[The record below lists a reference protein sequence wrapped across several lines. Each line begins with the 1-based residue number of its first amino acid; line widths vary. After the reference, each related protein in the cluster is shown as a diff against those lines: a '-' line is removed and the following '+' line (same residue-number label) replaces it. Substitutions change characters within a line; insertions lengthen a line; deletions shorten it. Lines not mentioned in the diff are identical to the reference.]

1 MLDTI
6 EKECTMYIDDTYLRR
21 YIRNLCMKIKQRQ
34 SPSLHCLFRYKD
46 DIGNT
51 GDVRES
57 DSYPSPYVTPYISP
71 YISPHISPHISS
83 DEPYESQRIRQ
94 LQSRYLGTITR
105 FSMLVEMRDP
115 LAAGHTVRLARYAVA
130 VANALCWRREKVE
143 ELEIGAHLHDIGKVC
158 ITETILN
165 KGEKLNTKEFRQIQ
179 RHARIGAGM
188 LMKIDFLRPII
199 PHVLY
204 HHERY
209 DGTGYPFRLA
219 GKDIPVEGR
228 ILAVVDTFDALI
240 NPRPYRKAMSR
251 DMAIAELRRQT
262 GRQLDPDVADLF
274 IELLHKGAIT
284 V

>member
-21 YIRNLCMKIKQRQ
+21 YIRNLCMKIKHRQ

-46 DIGNT
+46 DIGNA
-51 GDVRES
+51 GDVMES
-57 DSYPSPYVTPYISP
+57 ASYQSPYVTPYISP
-71 YISPHISPHISS
+71 HISS
-83 DEPYESQRIRQ
+83 DEPHESQRIRQ
-94 LQSRYLGTITR
+94 LQSKYLGTITR
-105 FSMLVEMRDP
+105 FSMLVEMRDL
-115 LAAGHTVRLARYAVA
+115 LADGHTARLARYAVA
-130 VANALCWRREKVE
+130 VANALYWRREKVE

-158 ITETILN
+158 ITESILN
-165 KGEKLNTKEFRQIQ
+165 KSEKLNTKEFRQIQ

-204 HHERY
+204 HHELY

-251 DMAIAELRRQT
+251 DMAIDELRRQT